1 MSNLSDETKARIA
14 ANHAKAMARYKA
26 RLAAYANTVA
36 LHAKEIQLCK
46 ELREIREKETN
57 TNS

>member
-26 RLAAYANTVA
+26 RLAAYANTLA
-36 LHAKEIQLCK
+36 LRAKETQLCK
-46 ELREIREKETN
+46 ELREIRENEAK